1 MKEEK
6 DQGTMYYIRK
16 STIQSRGNPKIVG
29 MARKKKKEKSVRKR
43 YLEKAVRIHWGP
55 KCQIVHSFS
64 NCICL

>member
-29 MARKKKKEKSVRKR
+29 MARERKR
-43 YLEKAVRIHWGP
+43 KRRTWGNYM
-55 KCQIVHSFS
+55 CYI
-64 NCICL
+64 L